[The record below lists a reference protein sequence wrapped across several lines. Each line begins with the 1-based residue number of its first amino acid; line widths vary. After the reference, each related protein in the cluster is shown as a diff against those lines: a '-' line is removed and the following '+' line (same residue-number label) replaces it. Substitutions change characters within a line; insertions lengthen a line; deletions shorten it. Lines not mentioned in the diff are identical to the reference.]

1 MKRVVKRIRFIVSF
15 ILARVVKFGIAV
27 FASYF
32 IYVILHKLE
41 LLNVFKM
48 DMIPVINIKHIVCG
62 LGVAIVVFLFKSV
75 TNKIST
81 SISIAIKKYYL
92 SILGAMFLSGIVL
105 WEKFYTSSNY
115 LMILGFELMCLFLLL
130 ENEATK
136 IQRYKFDECNDGVSN
151 FTEMPIVGVKGLTTP
166 QKKAYNQIVN
176 LLDKRTREE
185 NFNIALLAEWGKG
198 KTSVTDT
205 IIYELQKRNNEEEQY
220 FFLKINS
227 QTFNGTGNI
236 IEYVKEFFYGLF
248 KRYGIIMFEGKSS
261 LAFLTNLSE
270 MLKEQVVISY
280 FINSNM
286 GSEFSDLENERR
298 FFCDRVQ
305 LLLKRSGYKNIV
317 FIIDDV
323 DRTENYDRIWQLLG
337 EFSSIRG
344 LITIISLNEN
354 VGANNMP
361 VPQDN
366 TEENRAEEPIYQY
379 IDKYIHVR
387 VKIEDVQKIEYE
399 KNIKRQIIEEKNNIY
414 PLKNCYV
421 NLSVPDEQISL
432 FSTVKNY
439 QTVQRGDE
447 ITFRQHTRSVLST
460 IFLEMLE
467 VTEADFGKF
476 FEDTV
481 MEYMY
486 QSKELAPLIHKMLNL
501 VPEKWDMTLW
511 QVRSSWTEIIK
522 DDFFSWTM
530 RLRNIAF
537 QYYHFISG
545 LLDALSLVED
555 NDVIKTEIMN
565 LSDLYDYYN
574 RTKFPHPGSEW
585 ESRHDNPITYCGFDE
600 FIQMIFDKNEYKS
613 IGELLQ
619 TYEYDKLK
627 AILIEKIKQISN
639 LLIQVSLLTDFVDYM
654 RKNMNNYRRFKMQ
667 LREAEVQELN
677 YLDYLIVEWQP
688 KSQTRKNIDNMR
700 MQIPTLEDV
709 QFEWPTLGAYI
720 DRMIYLRF
728 ICNYNPNAFNDI
740 NDPRLWLYYG
750 DTRKLIVI
758 SYKKDEKRYNIIKD
772 MNGIIVQANEKELTE
787 IISLAETICNL

>member
-1 MKRVVKRIRFIVSF
+1 MERIAKKIKFIVSF
-15 ILARVVKFGIAV
+15 IFARVVKFGIVV
-27 FASYF
+27 FVNYF
-32 IYVILHKLE
+32 IYVILHELE
-41 LLNVFKM
+41 LLNVFKI
-48 DMIPVINIKHIVCG
+48 DMIPLINIRHIVCG
-62 LGVAIVVFLFKSV
+62 LGVIIVVFVFKSV
-75 TNKIST
+75 TNKVST
-81 SISIAIKKYYL
+81 GVNIAIKKYYL
-92 SILGAMFLSGIVL
+92 SILSAMFLSGIVL
-105 WEKFYTSSNY
+105 WEKFYTSSSCF
-115 LMILGFELMCLFLLL
+115 MMLGFEFMCLFLLL

-136 IQRYKFDECNDGVSN
+136 IHGYKFDECSDGVSN
-151 FTEMPIVGVKGLTTP
+151 FTEMPIVGLKGLTTP
-166 QKKAYNQIVN
+166 QKKAYDQIIK
-176 LLDKRTREE
+176 LLDKRTGEE

-205 IIYELQKRNNEEEQY
+205 IIYELQKRSNQEPQY

-236 IEYVKEFFYGLF
+236 IEYVKGFFYELF

-270 MLKEQVVISY
+270 MIQEKVVISH
-280 FINSNM
+280 FISPNV
-286 GSEFSDLENERR
+286 GSEFSDLERERR

-344 LITIISLNEN
+344 LITIISLNEKM
-354 VGANNMP
+354 GANNMP
-361 VPQDN
+361 VPQDFTDEN
-366 TEENRAEEPIYQY
+366 KGEEELVYKY

-399 KNIKRQIIEEKNNIY
+399 KNIKRQIIEEKNNIC

-421 NLSVPDEQISL
+421 NLNVSDEQISL

-439 QTVQRGDE
+439 QTVQRMDE
-447 ITFRQHTRSVLST
+447 NTYRQHTRSVLST

-467 VTEADFGKF
+467 VNKADFGKF

-486 QSKELAPLIHKMLNL
+486 QSKELAPLIHRMLNL

-511 QVRSSWTEIIK
+511 QVRSNWTEVIK

-530 RLRNIAF
+530 RLRNISF

-545 LLDALSLVED
+545 LLDAVSLIED
-555 NDVIKTEIMN
+555 NDVIKTEILN

-585 ESRHDNPITYCGFDE
+585 EHRYDNPITYCGFEE
-600 FIQMIFDKNEYKS
+600 FIQMIFDENEYKN
-613 IGELLQ
+613 IGELLE

-627 AILIEKIKQISN
+627 DIILEKIKQISN

-667 LREAEVQELN
+667 LREAELLELN

-688 KSQTRKNIDNMR
+688 KSQTRKNIDNMKKQ
-700 MQIPTLEDV
+700 MHMLEDV
-709 QFEWPTLGAYI
+709 QFEWPTLSAYI
-720 DRMIYLRF
+720 DRMIFLRF
-728 ICNYNPNAFNDI
+728 VCNYNPNAFNRID
-740 NDPRLWLYYG
+740 DARLWLYYG
-750 DTRKLIVI
+750 DTRKLMVI
-758 SYKKDEKRYNIIKD
+758 SYKKDEKMYNIIKD
-772 MNGIIVQANEKELTE
+772 MNANIVQANEKELIE
-787 IISLAETICNL
+787 IVSLAEIICN